1 MTSTSIV
8 IPSYQG
14 AQKLNR
20 LLGCLALQ
28 ETDVEWEAVIVLDGS
43 TDDSRQIVDRWAD
56 RVPVRLVDLGTN
68 RGRPAALNA
77 GFEAASGRV
86 LIRCDD
92 DLAPSPDFVA
102 THTAHHR
109 DREDLGA
116 IGYYRNILP
125 ETVYA
130 AAYGRHASQ
139 LALQAVYRTAEDLRW
154 MHWAGNCSATRAMF
168 DRVGPYDEQ
177 FSAYGWEDV
186 DWGYRLRLAGAS
198 FVIDQQLE
206 VDHYIASTTAAI
218 RCRRAY
224 LSGSAQSR
232 FLAKHKLASI
242 GDRAANHQRSLWN
255 TAVAATSKLPVSSRE
270 SLASGVDRVGGHLPA
285 GVTRKLIA
293 LCVESSG
300 RAGLRAGPEVPE
312 EISRNV

>member
-1 MTSTSIV
+1 MTATSVV

-14 AQKLNR
+14 AHRLER

-28 ETDVEWEAVIVLDGS
+28 EIDVEWEAVVVLDGS
-43 TDDSRQIVDRWAD
+43 TDNSRQIVDRWAD
-56 RVPVRLVDLGTN
+56 RVPVRLVDLGSN

-77 GFEAASGRV
+77 GFGAASGRV

-92 DLAPSPDFVA
+92 DLAPSPHFLA

-109 DREDLGA
+109 DREDCGA

-154 MHWAGNCSATRAMF
+154 LHWAGNCSATRAMF

-186 DWGYRLRLAGAS
+186 DWGYRLKLAGAS
-198 FVIDQQLE
+198 FAIDPQLE
-206 VDHYIASTTAAI
+206 IDHHIASTTAAI
-218 RCRRAY
+218 RCRRARP
-224 LSGSAQSR
+224 SSAAGSAGTPDRHPWSAGIAMPGSGPSTR
-232 FLAKHKLASI
+232 NAPSKAFARTTASCRR
-242 GDRAANHQRSLWN
+242 GA
-255 TAVAATSKLPVSSRE
+255 
-270 SLASGVDRVGGHLPA
+270 
-285 GVTRKLIA
+285 
-293 LCVESSG
+293 
-300 RAGLRAGPEVPE
+300 
-312 EISRNV
+312 